1 MQIQY
6 MVT

>member
-6 MVT
+6 N